1 MNSSDLKNIAQ
12 SIDSKKLKNVSD
24 ILSKTIGIS
33 ENQITSFLNDTEK
46 LDEIAKMIKP
56 SDIEKL
62 SILLDNPDLLT
73 EILSSKKASEK
84 IKDFID

>member
-62 SILLDNPDLLT
+62 SILLDNPNLLT